1 MSGDHEANHMPVLFH
16 VFLIV
21 INQAVMEKVLFQ
33 AQCPVHHLG
42 K

>member
-1 MSGDHEANHMPVLFH
+1 MKQTICQFSFM
-16 VFLIV
+16 FLIV